1 MLAPASA
8 MPVGLVVV
16 RVPPQTVA
24 ELLATVRPVGSVS
37 LNATPVSAT
46 VLAAGLVMVNV
57 RDVVALRA
65 IDEGLNAFAI
75 EGGATTLRVAVLLV
89 VPVPPSLELTAPV
102 VFSLLPAV
110 VPVTST
116 LIAHV
121 LLAATVPAL
130 RLTVVAPAGAVNVPP
145 HVLLALGTV
154 AT

>member
-1 MLAPASA
+1 
-8 MPVGLVVV
+8 
-16 RVPPQTVA
+16 
-24 ELLATVRPVGSVS
+24 
-37 LNATPVSAT
+37 
-46 VLAAGLVMVNV
+46 MVNV

-130 RLTVVAPAGAVNVPP
+130 RLTVVAPAGAVNAPP
-145 HVLLALGTV
+145 HVLLGLGTV